1 MAKCS
6 HLVVISHQL
15 HPLALAEQEQLLPL
29 VLGAQVKAMG
39 IVLLYVF
46 ILRAEDSGS
55 LSGPLVDCVCWR
67 VCPEEKWE
75 PTANAPLACCSGSA
89 MGQ

>member
-1 MAKCS
+1 
-6 HLVVISHQL
+6 
-15 HPLALAEQEQLLPL
+15 
-29 VLGAQVKAMG
+29 MG

-75 PTANAPLACCSGSA
+75 PTANAPPCLLLRVCHGPVREQLRPTAQLGSISRNSGRPSTRSWLILF
-89 MGQ
+89 